1 MPNVHLNF
9 FCLIFRWDEKLDIKI
24 WFYCF
29 QFPRVQILLF
39 VGWNSIRVKK
49 SFVHSLLLYCWRV
62 GKWRRHDTAATN
74 FRQRKCLSQSTGTL
88 LHVVKIPLL
97 NFKDLLQKDCGRVVP
112 PADRS
117 LPRCTP
123 AYKSKFLFV
132 FVCFVSLVFFWSR
145 ELNFHQKNAKTQMK
159 RNKTKLTRERGVNNR
174 RWTKKNKTRLWCVCF
189 VLAERRKNS
198 NRFCVWADCRENV

>member
-1 MPNVHLNF
+1 MCFSFASMYPRQVKMSNVYLNF
-9 FCLIFRWDEKLDIKI
+9 FCLNFRWGEKLDIKI

-49 SFVHSLLLYCWRV
+49 SFVHSLLLYCRRV

-88 LHVVKIPLL
+88 P
-97 NFKDLLQKDCGRVVP
+97 NFKDLLHKKIVAG
-112 PADRS
+112 S
-117 LPRCTP
+117 SHPRTVIYP
-123 AYKSKFLFV
+123 VAHPLTNRFYKKFLFV

-145 ELNFHQKNAKTQMK
+145 ELNFRQNNAKIQMK
-159 RNKTKLTRERGVNNR
+159 RKQNKN
-174 RWTKKNKTRLWCVCF
+174 
-189 VLAERRKNS
+189 
-198 NRFCVWADCRENV
+198 

>member
-1 MPNVHLNF
+1 MNCENAIRNFENAIMNRENAIMNQLPSEIFLLRSVSFLIKLSCKKLPPSLVKCVFLLYPRQVKMPNVHLNF

-88 LHVVKIPLL
+88 LRVVKIPLL
-97 NFKDLLQKDCGRVVP
+97 NFKDLLQKRLWPGRP
-112 PADRS
+112 TRGPFF
-117 LPRCTP
+117 TP
-123 AYKSKFLFV
+123 VHTRLQIEV
-132 FVCFVSLVFFWSR
+132 FVCF
-145 ELNFHQKNAKTQMK
+145 
-159 RNKTKLTRERGVNNR
+159 
-174 RWTKKNKTRLWCVCF
+174 RL
-189 VLAERRKNS
+189 
-198 NRFCVWADCRENV
+198 FC